1 MKMKI
6 REDKEFYKA
15 FAVMTVVM
23 ALQNLIVFGVNL
35 ADSVMLG
42 SYSELALDGS
52 AVCNQIQFLLQ
63 MVATGISN
71 GMVVMCSRYWGE
83 NQVKPIHRIFTVSLW
98 LGIIISA
105 LMMAA
110 AAFFP
115 LPVVRL
121 FTNDEAIAQA
131 ATEYISIIKYT
142 YIIFAVTVILTSVLR
157 SAETVNIGF
166 YVSLASLVIN
176 VFLNYVLIFGKFGFP
191 EMGIKGAALATLI
204 ARAAEFLITLFY
216 VLVID
221 KKLKLR
227 FEAFL
232 KLEKEYIS
240 AYFKTGIPLTASSIS
255 WGIAMSVQGIII
267 GRLGGAAIS
276 ANSIATTIFQVAT
289 VVIYAS
295 GSVACVLTGKSIG
308 ENSSLD
314 LIKKRAVNMQIIF
327 VIFGVLSSGLLL
339 GFKSVILGY
348 YNTSPEASRLTEI
361 FIYILCVTIIGTA
374 YECPVLTGIVSG
386 GGETDFVFKNDIIF
400 MWLLVLPASA
410 LSAFVFKF
418 PVPVTFACLKADQV
432 LKCAVA
438 AVKVNRWKWIKKI
451 A

>member
-1 MKMKI
+1 MKL

-15 FAVMTVVM
+15 FAVMTIVM

-71 GMVVMCSRYWGE
+71 GMVVMCSQYWGKRE
-83 NQVKPIHRIFTVSLW
+83 IKPIHRIFAVSLW
-98 LGIIISA
+98 LGIIISL
-105 LMMAA
+105 LMTAA
-110 AAFFP
+110 AAVIP
-115 LPVVRL
+115 LSVVKL
-121 FTNDEAIAQA
+121 FTDDAQIAVA
-131 ATEYISIIKYT
+131 AVEYISIIKYT
-142 YIIFAVTVILTSVLR
+142 YLIFTVTVILTSVLR
-157 SAETVNIGF
+157 SAETVRIGF
-166 YVSLASLVIN
+166 YVSLSSLVIN
-176 VFLNYVLIFGKFGFP
+176 IFLNYVLIYGKLGFP
-191 EMGIKGAALATLI
+191 ELGIKGAAIATLI
-204 ARAAEFLITLFY
+204 SRVMELIVTLIY
-216 VLVID
+216 VFAID

-227 FEAFL
+227 LEAFI
-232 KLEKEYIS
+232 KIEGRYIKD
-240 AYFKTGIPLTASSIS
+240 FIKTGIPLTASSIS
-255 WGIAMSVQGIII
+255 WGIAMSIQGIII
-267 GRLGGAAIS
+267 GRLGGTAIS

-295 GSVACVLTGKSIG
+295 GSAACVLTGKSIG
-308 ENSSLD
+308 ENCTIE
-314 LIKKRAVNMQIIF
+314 LIKKRSVNMQIIF
-327 VIFGVLSSGLLL
+327 LIAGILSSALLF
-339 GFKSVILGY
+339 GFKSVILDY
-348 YNTSPEASRLTEI
+348 YNTSAETRRMTEI
-361 FIYILCVTIIGTA
+361 FIYILCVTIVGTA

-400 MWLLVLPASA
+400 MWLIILPVSA